1 MKLDKRISQSINYN
15 VKEIIINREN
25 YNKLTDETKSLLKLN
40 DIKITF
46 NENQKEFMCRFE

>member
-1 MKLDKRISQSINYN
+1 MRLDKRIVQAVNYN
-15 VKEIIINREN
+15 VKEIIINRDN

-46 NENQKEFMCRFE
+46 DENQKEFMCKFE

>member
-1 MKLDKRISQSINYN
+1 MRLDKRIVQSINYN
-15 VKEIIINREN
+15 VKEIVINRDN

-46 NENQKEFMCRFE
+46 NENQKEFMCKFE